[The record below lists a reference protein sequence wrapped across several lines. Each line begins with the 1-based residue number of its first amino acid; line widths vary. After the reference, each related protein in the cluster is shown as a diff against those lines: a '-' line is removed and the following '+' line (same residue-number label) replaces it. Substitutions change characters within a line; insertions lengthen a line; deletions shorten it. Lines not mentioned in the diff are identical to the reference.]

1 MNGRQQV
8 GFAPVLGAVRCAI
21 HARIQW
27 RYHTIAKK
35 PMKRRPRVVR
45 TRVNDKIRSPEIRVI
60 YGEHNVVL
68 PTHKALA
75 KAKELGLDLVE
86 IAPNARPPVCRIVDY
101 GKFKYEQSKLKKSE
115 KPKKREKEVKFRVN
129 IGAHDYAIK
138 LTHAED
144 FLAHGFKV
152 RIQLQFRGRQMAHK
166 EIGFEL
172 MERVMEDLAG
182 MAHVDLEPKLS
193 NRNILMMV
201 SPLPKEKQRRKFRR
215 DGEEVDLTEA
225 DAAMEADD
233 EEFDD
238 DDEDGDHDD
247 EDGDHDDDQHDE
259 DSDDSEDDED
269 SDDSEDDEE
278 AEDDDD
284 DDPDSEKEKS

>member
-1 MNGRQQV
+1 
-8 GFAPVLGAVRCAI
+8 
-21 HARIQW
+21 
-27 RYHTIAKK
+27 
-35 PMKRRPRVVR
+35 MKRRPRVVR
-45 TRVNDKIRSPEIRVI
+45 TRVNDRIRCPEIRVI

-86 IAPNARPPVCRIVDY
+86 IAPNAKPPVCRIVDY

-152 RIQLQFRGRQMAHK
+152 RIQLQFKGRQMAHK
-166 EIGFEL
+166 ELGFVL
-172 MERVMEDLAG
+172 LERVQEDLAG

-201 SPLPKEKQRRKFRR
+201 SPLPPEKQKRKFRR
-215 DGEEVDLTEA
+215 DGEEVDLSEA

-238 DDEDGDHDD
+238 DDD
-247 EDGDHDDDQHDE
+247 ELDDDLQDGGE
-259 DSDDSEDDED
+259 DSDDS
-269 SDDSEDDEE
+269 
-278 AEDDDD
+278 DDDD
-284 DDPDSEKEKS
+284 SDEEDDTEEADETEKS

>member
-1 MNGRQQV
+1 
-8 GFAPVLGAVRCAI
+8 
-21 HARIQW
+21 
-27 RYHTIAKK
+27 
-35 PMKRRPRVVR
+35 MKRRPRTIR

-68 PTHKALA
+68 PTYKALN

-101 GKFKYEQSKLKKSE
+101 GKYKYEQSKLKKSE

-129 IGAHDYAIK
+129 IDPHDYAIK

-166 EIGFEL
+166 ELGFEL
-172 MERVMEDLAG
+172 MKRVCEDLAG

-201 SPLPKEKQRRKFRR
+201 SPLPAEKQRRKFRR

-233 EEFDD
+233 DEFDD
-238 DDEDGDHDD
+238 DDDDFDGD
-247 EDGDHDDDQHDE
+247 EATHDE
-259 DSDDSEDDED
+259 ESGESEDSEV
-269 SDDSEDDEE
+269 SDEE
-278 AEDDDD
+278 
-284 DDPDSEKEKS
+284 KS

>member
-1 MNGRQQV
+1 
-8 GFAPVLGAVRCAI
+8 
-21 HARIQW
+21 
-27 RYHTIAKK
+27 
-35 PMKRRPRVVR
+35 MKRRPRTIR

-68 PTHKALA
+68 PTYKALN

-101 GKFKYEQSKLKKSE
+101 GKYKYEQSKLKKSE

-129 IGAHDYAIK
+129 IDPHDYAIK

-166 EIGFEL
+166 ELGFEL
-172 MERVMEDLAG
+172 MKRVCEDLAG

-201 SPLPKEKQRRKFRR
+201 SPLPAEKQRRKFRR
-215 DGEEVDLTEA
+215 DGEEVDLSEA

-233 EEFDD
+233 DEFDD
-238 DDEDGDHDD
+238 DDDDFDGDEGADASG
-247 EDGDHDDDQHDE
+247 E
-259 DSDDSEDDED
+259 SDDSDG
-269 SDDSEDDEE
+269 
-278 AEDDDD
+278 
-284 DDPDSEKEKS
+284 EKS

>member
-1 MNGRQQV
+1 MR
-8 GFAPVLGAVRCAI
+8 
-21 HARIQW
+21 
-27 RYHTIAKK
+27 
-35 PMKRRPRVVR
+35 RRPRVAR
-45 TRVNDKIRSPEIRVI
+45 TRVNDRIRSPEIRVI

-86 IAPNARPPVCRIVDY
+86 IAPHARPPVCRIVDY
-101 GKFKYEQSKLKKSE
+101 GKFKYEQSKLKKAD

-129 IGAHDYAIK
+129 IGEHDYAIK

-166 EIGFEL
+166 ELGFEL
-172 MERVMEDLAG
+172 MERVREDLAG

-201 SPLPKEKQRRKFRR
+201 SPLPPEKQKRKFRR
-215 DGEEVDLTEA
+215 DGEKVDLTEA
-225 DAAMEADD
+225 NAAMEADED
-233 EEFDD
+233 EFDD
-238 DDEDGDHDD
+238 DDDHDD
-247 EDGDHDDDQHDE
+247 HDE
-259 DSDDSEDDED
+259 DFEHGDAEI
-269 SDDSEDDEE
+269 DEE
-278 AEDDDD
+278 N
-284 DDPDSEKEKS
+284 SSGEKDETS

>member
-1 MNGRQQV
+1 MNGRQQL

-21 HARIQW
+21 LARIHW

-45 TRVNDKIRSPEIRVI
+45 TRVNDRIRSPEIRVI
-60 YGEHNVVL
+60 YGEHNVIL

-201 SPLPKEKQRRKFRR
+201 SPLPSEKQKRKFRR

-238 DDEDGDHDD
+238 DDD
-247 EDGDHDDDQHDE
+247 EDGDHDDDQHD
-259 DSDDSEDDED
+259 DDSED
-269 SDDSEDDEE
+269 SDEE
-278 AEDDDD
+278 EEEDASDADE
-284 DDPDSEKEKS
+284 PGTVKS

>member
-1 MNGRQQV
+1 
-8 GFAPVLGAVRCAI
+8 
-21 HARIQW
+21 
-27 RYHTIAKK
+27 
-35 PMKRRPRVVR
+35 MKRRPRTIR

-68 PTHKALA
+68 PTYKALN

-101 GKFKYEQSKLKKSE
+101 GKYKYEQSKLKKSE

-129 IGAHDYAIK
+129 IDPHDYAIK

-166 EIGFEL
+166 ELGFEL
-172 MERVMEDLAG
+172 MKRVCEDLAG

-201 SPLPKEKQRRKFRR
+201 SPLPAEKQRRKFRR

-233 EEFDD
+233 DEFDD
-238 DDEDGDHDD
+238 DDDDFDGDEAGHDD
-247 EDGDHDDDQHDE
+247 ESGESE
-259 DSDDSEDDED
+259 DSEVS
-269 SDDSEDDEE
+269 DEE
-278 AEDDDD
+278 
-284 DDPDSEKEKS
+284 KS